1 FEGPRWNGVPRPG
14 LELLVT
20 AEQGLGDA
28 LQFIRFAT
36 LLSQRDIRVIVAA
49 PKSLARLLASVPG
62 VAEVVSLDGALPP
75 HDAQVPLLSLPGLL
89 GIGVADIPSAVP
101 YIAADSARR
110 NEAVAALRPY
120 AGRRKAGLA
129 WAGNKANASGRQRS
143 MPPAAL
149 TPLFDVPDVVWVSLQ
164 PAEDATPSAAVDG
177 ARGLVELPLRNDLDG
192 TAALVA
198 ELDLIVTVD
207 TSIAHLAGAL

>member
-1 FEGPRWNGVPRPG
+1 M
-14 LELLVT
+14 
-20 AEQGLGDA
+20 
-28 LQFIRFAT
+28 
-36 LLSQRDIRVIVAA
+36 
-49 PKSLARLLASVPG
+49 PG
-62 VAEVVSLDGALPP
+62 VAEVVAVDGPPPP
-75 HDAQVPLLSLPGLL
+75 HDAHVPLLSLPGLL

-120 AGRRKAGLA
+120 AGRLKAGLA

-143 MPPAAL
+143 MPIAAL
-149 TPLFDVPDVVWVSLQ
+149 TPLFDIPDVVWVSLQ
-164 PAEDATPSAAVDG
+164 PAEDAAPAAAVNG
-177 ARGLVELPLRNDLDG
+177 ARGLVELPLRNDFDG

-207 TSIAHLAGAL
+207 TSIAHVAGALAKRVWILLPFAADWRWQQARADNPWYPTARLFRQPAPGAWDAVVRDVIVALRES